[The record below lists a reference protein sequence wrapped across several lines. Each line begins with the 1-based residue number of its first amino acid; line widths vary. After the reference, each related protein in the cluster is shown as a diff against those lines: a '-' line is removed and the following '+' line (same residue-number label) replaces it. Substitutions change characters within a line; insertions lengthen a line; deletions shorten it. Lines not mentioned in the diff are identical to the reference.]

1 MALVSFT
8 SCSKTLMA
16 SAVGRTNNLI
26 FRRSASRR
34 TSCITGNL
42 PYAPLPMTSWRH
54 FQGMFSSTERGV
66 CPNSS
71 RNCLD
76 AFFLR
81 LEISPRSI
89 TTSCSYVLPID
100 LDGAE
105 GEIVKLHRRLLG
117 KCGQALFLEVMAENA
132 DQRCSTFLLRR
143 CGHCTSP
150 SSYSTRDRILSKN
163 FLHSRQKNS

>member
-1 MALVSFT
+1 MALVSFM

-26 FRRSASRR
+26 FRRSAWRR

-54 FQGMFSSTERGV
+54 FQGMFSSTESGV

-76 AFFLR
+76 AFFFR
-81 LEISPRSI
+81 LEIFPAVDHDIMLIR
-89 TTSCSYVLPID
+89 TAID

-117 KCGQALFLEVMAENA
+117 KCGQALFFEVMAENA
-132 DQRCSTFLLRR
+132 DQRCSMFLL
-143 CGHCTSP
+143 P
-150 SSYSTRDRILSKN
+150 E
-163 FLHSRQKNS
+163 